1 MKYFKTLFKGAAN
14 QQKSMENE
22 KDIHQAFSCRTSV
35 TVGWQ
40 PQEKKKTK

>member
-1 MKYFKTLFKGAAN
+1 MKYFKTLFKGSVN
-14 QQKSMENE
+14 QAKDVENT
-22 KDIHQAFSCRTSV
+22 KDMHQAYSCKTSV